1 MALLTGRCRP
11 TAGATAVS
19 RLLGVVQLDPCRS
32 AEARIEWKLI
42 SAPLTRRVADCPLH
56 NMSADPRFLMP
67 VTVLALWLFPCT
79 AYAYIDPN
87 AGGMLFQLLA
97 PVFAAAVGA
106 WLFLRRWIAEAVR
119 NLWHRLTGRRSE

>member
-1 MALLTGRCRP
+1 MRTQRFLLMLAALL
-11 TAGATAVS
+11 AF
-19 RLLGVVQLDPCRS
+19 
-32 AEARIEWKLI
+32 W
-42 SAPLTRRVADCPLH
+42 LH
-56 NMSADPRFLMP
+56 PA
-67 VTVLALWLFPCT
+67 T

-119 NLWHRLTGRRSE
+119 SLWHRLTGRRQE

>member
-1 MALLTGRCRP
+1 MSAAP
-11 TAGATAVS
+11 
-19 RLLGVVQLDPCRS
+19 RLLMI
-32 AEARIEWKLI
+32 A
-42 SAPLTRRVADCPLH
+42 
-56 NMSADPRFLMP
+56 
-67 VTVLALWLFPCT
+67 ALVGLGLQPDA

-119 NLWHRLTGRRSE
+119 NLWHRLIGRRPE

>member
-1 MALLTGRCRP
+1 MNLRRLLPSMGLLAALLSP
-11 TAGATAVS
+11 
-19 RLLGVVQLDPCRS
+19 GV
-32 AEARIEWKLI
+32 
-42 SAPLTRRVADCPLH
+42 
-56 NMSADPRFLMP
+56 
-67 VTVLALWLFPCT
+67 

-119 NLWHRLTGRRSE
+119 NLWLRLTGRRPE